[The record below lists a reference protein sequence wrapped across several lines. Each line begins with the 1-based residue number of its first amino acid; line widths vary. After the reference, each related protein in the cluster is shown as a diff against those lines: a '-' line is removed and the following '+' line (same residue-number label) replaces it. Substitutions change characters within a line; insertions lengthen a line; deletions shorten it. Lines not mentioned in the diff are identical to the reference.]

1 MRGIGG
7 TTTVKLGAGAGQH
20 YNIGQERLAQIVVML
35 PCLEEQQKIADF
47 LSTIDEMIT
56 SQNLTKNNLNLSITA

>member
-7 TTTVKLGAGAGQH
+7 TITVILGAGARQN
-20 YNIGQERLAQIVVML
+20 YNIGQEGLAQIVVML
-35 PCLEEQQKIADF
+35 PCLEEQQKIVDF